1 MKPNRR
7 DGRKPQLNYSASSEA
22 VEPDDSSHSGIR
34 PTVSPSALQP
44 EPALRD
50 AASSGSE
57 TAPALGGGALSTPV
71 TVVFRGVLPME
82 RLVQM
87 IRRRAAESAPSTP
100 LCVEVEQHADAQRW
114 CVRVHSPQ
122 GELSALEAG
131 PFLAV
136 TRAFALLHQAS

>member
-1 MKPNRR
+1 MKPNRL
-7 DGRKPQLNYSASSEA
+7 DVRKPELNSSAGSEA
-22 VEPDDSSHSGIR
+22 VEPDDDTSHSGIR
-34 PTVSPSALQP
+34 PAMNPSELQP
-44 EPALRD
+44 AP
-50 AASSGSE
+50 E
-57 TAPALGGGALSTPV
+57 TSTTPV

-100 LCVEVEQHADAQRW
+100 LCVEVEQYPDAQRW
-114 CVRVHSPQ
+114 RVRVHSPQ

-136 TRAFALLHQAS
+136 TRVFALLHQSMAC

>member
-1 MKPNRR
+1 MKATRLDERR
-7 DGRKPQLNYSASSEA
+7 PQLKRGSQPDVRSP
-22 VEPDDSSHSGIR
+22 EPDDSSQSGIR
-34 PTVSPSALQP
+34 EMVSP
-44 EPALRD
+44 
-50 AASSGSE
+50 E
-57 TAPALGGGALSTPV
+57 TLERELAKPSNAV

-82 RLVQM
+82 RLVHM

-114 CVRVHSPQ
+114 RVRVHSPT

-136 TRAFALLHQAS
+136 TRAFALLQQAS

>member
-1 MKPNRR
+1 MKPNRL
-7 DGRKPQLNYSASSEA
+7 DVRKPQLNSSASSEA
-22 VEPDDSSHSGIR
+22 VEPDDASQSGIR
-34 PTVSPSALQP
+34 PALNPSELQP
-44 EPALRD
+44 ALPD
-50 AASSGSE
+50 GAS
-57 TAPALGGGALSTPV
+57 STPV

-100 LCVEVEQHADAQRW
+100 LCVEVEQYPDAQRW
-114 CVRVHSPQ
+114 RVRVHSPQ

-136 TRAFALLHQAS
+136 TRAFALLHQSTAC